1 MHARFLLKAGL
12 LGAVFAAPLA
22 AQRGGTVEIGGFGQY
37 TIVDDAWHVK
47 NGPGGG
53 GRLGVFLTPRWELEA
68 TAAFSSFDNEAPRAS
83 GSSSNQTFDGQ
94 INYNLPFGM
103 GGRTHQ
109 FLLEIGAGAQRF
121 ASHSDFSVPMGAGL
135 RFNVA
140 DAVALR
146 FDGIVAYVENPTAA
160 TFGFPQVVGVNPQA
174 ARSTNVEIRAG
185 LSFLLGNRKEAPPPP
200 PPPAQPRPTPPPPRV
215 EPTPPPVRVE
225 PAPPKENTDSIN
237 AVNRAREA
245 LLAKL
250 YFDFDKSDL
259 RDDQRA
265 VLDAKL
271 PVLQANAGV
280 RIRIEGNADER
291 GSDEYNMALGMR
303 RAQTA
308 RKYLVD
314 HGIDAGRIDISSY
327 GEERPV
333 CQEHEE
339 SCWSQNRRDEF
350 VIVTGGNSLV
360 APPR

>member
-1 MHARFLLKAGL
+1 MHVARLLMSAT
-12 LGAVFAAPLA
+12 LGAALASPLA
-22 AQRGGTVEIGGFGQY
+22 AQRGGSVEIGGFGQY
-37 TIVDDAWHVK
+37 TIVDAAWHVK
-47 NGPGGG
+47 NGIGLG
-53 GRLGVFLTPRWELEA
+53 GRFGVFLNPRWELEA
-68 TAAFSSFDNEAPRAS
+68 AASFSSFDNKAPRAS
-83 GSSSNQTFDGQ
+83 GTSTNQTFNGQ

-109 FLLEIGAGAQRF
+109 FLLELGAGAQRF

-135 RFNVA
+135 RFSLSDVL
-140 DAVALR
+140 ALR
-146 FDGIVAYVENPTAA
+146 FDGIVEYVENPTAS
-160 TFGFPQVVGVNPQA
+160 TFGFPPVIGVNSQA
-174 ARSTNVEIRAG
+174 ARSTNVELRAG
-185 LSFLLGNRKEAPPPP
+185 LSFLLGNRKASPP

-215 EPTPPPVRVE
+215 EPTPPPARIDTT
-225 PAPPKENTDSIN
+225 PKVNTDSIE

-250 YFDFDKSDL
+250 YFDFDRSDL
-259 RDDQRA
+259 RDDQRSI
-265 VLDAKL
+265 LDAKI
-271 PVLQANAGV
+271 PVFQANPDV

-308 RKYLVD
+308 RQYLVD
-314 HGIDAGRIDISSY
+314 HGIDAARIDIVSY

-350 VIVTGGNSLV
+350 VIVAGGDHLV
-360 APPR
+360 APR

>member
-1 MHARFLLKAGL
+1 MHVPRLLTAVVI
-12 LGAVFAAPLA
+12 GAVLAAPIG
-22 AQRGGTVEIGGFGQY
+22 AQRSGTVELGGFGQY
-37 TIVDDAWHVK
+37 TFVDDAWHVK
-47 NGPGGG
+47 NGFGGG

-83 GSSSNQTFDGQ
+83 GSSSNQTYSGQ
-94 INYNLPFGM
+94 INYNVPFGM

-109 FLLEIGAGAQRF
+109 FLLELGAGAQRF

-135 RFNVA
+135 RFSLSDV
-140 DAVALR
+140 VALR
-146 FDGIVAYVENPTAA
+146 FDGIVQYVENPTAA
-160 TFGFPQVVGVNPQA
+160 TFGFPPVVGVNPQA
-174 ARSTNVEIRAG
+174 ARSTNVELRAG
-185 LSFLLGNRKEAPPPP
+185 LSFLLGNRKPAPPPP
-200 PPPAQPRPTPPPPRV
+200 PPQPQPRPTPPPPRV
-215 EPTPPPVRVE
+215 EPTPPPARIDTT
-225 PAPPKENTDSIN
+225 PKVNTDSID

-265 VLDAKL
+265 ILDAKI
-271 PVLQANAGV
+271 PVLQANAAV

-314 HGIDAGRIDISSY
+314 HGIDGGRIDIVSY

-333 CQEHEE
+333 CQEHDE

-350 VIVTGGNSLV
+350 VIVVGGDRLV
-360 APPR
+360 APR